1 MKKKLFSI
9 MLAAV
14 IMVSMV
20 GCSSSKPE
28 NTVNEFLKNSKNFD
42 LAAMNENISPDSQS
56 DSDVVEAVEDN
67 EDLKPYLKLFKKNAQ
82 KMTYTIKETNIDED
96 EATVTVDF
104 KYVDSSD
111 ALNAAFT
118 ELLKVAFTQAFSGNE
133 MSDEEIEK
141 LITDTLTEYESEN
154 SDKFAEKT
162 LDLYCIKVDNKW
174 YIDDFDEEF
183 FDVLLCNYISSLE
196 NLDNALDF

>member
-1 MKKKLFSI
+1 
-9 MLAAV
+9 
-14 IMVSMV
+14 
-20 GCSSSKPE
+20 
-28 NTVNEFLKNSKNFD
+28 
-42 LAAMNENISPDSQS
+42 
-56 DSDVVEAVEDN
+56 
-67 EDLKPYLKLFKKNAQ
+67 
-82 KMTYTIKETNIDED
+82 
-96 EATVTVDF
+96 
-104 KYVDSSD
+104 
-111 ALNAAFT
+111 
-118 ELLKVAFTQAFSGNE
+118 

-162 LDLYCIKVDNKW
+162 LDLYCIKVDNKL

>member
-67 EDLKPYLKLFKKNAQ
+67 EHLKPYLKFFKKSAQ

-183 FDVLLCNYISSLE
+183 FDVLLCNYISRYQV
-196 NLDNALDF
+196 

>member
-67 EDLKPYLKLFKKNAQ
+67 EDLKPYLKFFKKKAQ

-96 EATVTVDF
+96 EANVTVDF

>member
-67 EDLKPYLKLFKKNAQ
+67 EDLKPYLKFFKKNAQ
-82 KMTYTIKETNIDED
+82 KMTNTIKETNIDED

-183 FDVLLCNYISSLE
+183 FDVLLCNYISRYQV
-196 NLDNALDF
+196 

>member
-67 EDLKPYLKLFKKNAQ
+67 EDLKPYSKFFKKNAQ

>member
-56 DSDVVEAVEDN
+56 DSDVVEAV
-67 EDLKPYLKLFKKNAQ
+67 K
-82 KMTYTIKETNIDED
+82 
-96 EATVTVDF
+96 
-104 KYVDSSD
+104 DSS
-111 ALNAAFT
+111 
-118 ELLKVAFTQAFSGNE
+118 KR
-133 MSDEEIEK
+133 MHK
-141 LITDTLTEYESEN
+141 
-154 SDKFAEKT
+154 K
-162 LDLYCIKVDNKW
+162 
-174 YIDDFDEEF
+174 
-183 FDVLLCNYISSLE
+183 
-196 NLDNALDF
+196 

>member
-56 DSDVVEAVEDN
+56 NSDVVEAVEDH
-67 EDLKPYLKLFKKNAQ
+67 EDLKPYLKFFKKNTQ

-96 EATVTVDF
+96 EANVTVDF

>member
-67 EDLKPYLKLFKKNAQ
+67 EDLKPYLKFFKKNAQ

-96 EATVTVDF
+96 EANVTVDF

-111 ALNAAFT
+111 ALNA
-118 ELLKVAFTQAFSGNE
+118 AFTQAFSGNE

>member
-42 LAAMNENISPDSQS
+42 LAAMKENISPDSQS

-67 EDLKPYLKLFKKNAQ
+67 EDLKPYLKFFRNNAQ

-118 ELLKVAFTQAFSGNE
+118 ELLKVA
-133 MSDEEIEK
+133 
-141 LITDTLTEYESEN
+141 EN

-196 NLDNALDF
+196 NLYNALDF

>member
-67 EDLKPYLKLFKKNAQ
+67 EDLKPYLKFIKKNAQ
-82 KMTYTIKETNIDED
+82 IMTYTIKETNIDED

>member
-67 EDLKPYLKLFKKNAQ
+67 EDLKPYLKFFKKNAQ

-96 EATVTVDF
+96 EANVTVDF

-118 ELLKVAFTQAFSGNE
+118 QAFSVNE

>member
-56 DSDVVEAVEDN
+56 DSDVVEAVKDN

>member
-67 EDLKPYLKLFKKNAQ
+67 EDLKPYLKCFKKNAQ

-96 EATVTVDF
+96 EANVTVDF

>member
-56 DSDVVEAVEDN
+56 DSDVVEAVKDN
-67 EDLKPYLKLFKKNAQ
+67 EDLKPYLKFFKKNAQ

-133 MSDEEIEK
+133 MSYEEIEK

>member
-1 MKKKLFSI
+1 
-9 MLAAV
+9 
-14 IMVSMV
+14 
-20 GCSSSKPE
+20 
-28 NTVNEFLKNSKNFD
+28 
-42 LAAMNENISPDSQS
+42 
-56 DSDVVEAVEDN
+56 
-67 EDLKPYLKLFKKNAQ
+67 
-82 KMTYTIKETNIDED
+82 MTYTIKETNIDED
-96 EATVTVDF
+96 EANVTVDF

>member
-67 EDLKPYLKLFKKNAQ
+67 EDLKPYLKFFKKIAQ

>member
-67 EDLKPYLKLFKKNAQ
+67 EDLKPYLKFCTKNDLHY
-82 KMTYTIKETNIDED
+82 KRD
-96 EATVTVDF
+96 
-104 KYVDSSD
+104 KYR
-111 ALNAAFT
+111 
-118 ELLKVAFTQAFSGNE
+118 
-133 MSDEEIEK
+133 
-141 LITDTLTEYESEN
+141 
-154 SDKFAEKT
+154 
-162 LDLYCIKVDNKW
+162 
-174 YIDDFDEEF
+174 
-183 FDVLLCNYISSLE
+183 
-196 NLDNALDF
+196 

>member
-67 EDLKPYLKLFKKNAQ
+67 EDLKPYLKFFKKNAQ

-111 ALNAAFT
+111 ALNA
-118 ELLKVAFTQAFSGNE
+118 AFSGNE

>member
-67 EDLKPYLKLFKKNAQ
+67 EDLKQYLKFFKKNAQ

>member
-67 EDLKPYLKLFKKNAQ
+67 EDLKTYLKFFKKNSQ

-96 EATVTVDF
+96 EANVTVDF